1 MGAGYNGIRAGNAV
15 GACPGS
21 TASRCTIECDA
32 AATVVV
38 TAGNLTHC
46 ARGCARPIAS
56 CGLLPAAPIVAQRFC
71 LGAPAAQRI
80 LLKANGIVETKSIHF
95 LGIPFIAAATA
106 STRGSVC
113 LGASACSST
122 TTSSGCSSSGGCII
136 VVVITIVVTAASGG
150 YSGTASCAA
159 CSGIGSVIVAA
170 VAIRQL
176 EVWL

>member
-1 MGAGYNGIRAGNAV
+1 MGTGYNGIRAGNAV
-15 GACPGS
+15 CACPGS
-21 TASRCTIECDA
+21 TASSCTIECGA
-32 AATVVV
+32 ATTVVV
-38 TAGNLTHC
+38 SVGNLTHC
-46 ARGCARPIAS
+46 TRGCARPIAS

-80 LLKANGIVETKSIHF
+80 LLKANGIIETESIHF

-106 STRGSVC
+106 SASGGSVC

-122 TTSSGCSSSGGCII
+122 TTSSGCII
-136 VVVITIVVTAASGG
+136 VVVIIIVVVTAASGG